1 MFLFPDMDVK
11 HLTMQELEAA
21 LDHLRDSPKDN
32 GVVQLIVRRPQ
43 VDHREVIEAAEFDT
57 AKGLIGDNWC
67 VRPSKKTPDHSPHP
81 EMQINIM
88 NSRVT
93 ALVAQEKD
101 RWPLAGDQLYIDM
114 DLSKENLPGGT
125 QLAIGTAILEVSP
138 LPHTGCH
145 KFVARFG
152 SDAMKFVNSP
162 LGRELCLR
170 GINARIIKSGVIR
183 VGETARKI
191 SSAEEQKELEY
202 QTQEQVQ

>member
-1 MFLFPDMDVK
+1 MTLFPEATLK

-21 LDHLRDSPKDN
+21 LDHLRDAPKDN
-32 GVVQLIVRRPQ
+32 GLVQLIVRRPQ
-43 VDHREVIEAAEFDT
+43 IDHREVIEAAELDI
-57 AKGLIGDNWC
+57 AKGLIGDTWC
-67 VRPSKKTPDHSPHP
+67 FRPSSKTPDHSPHP

-125 QLAIGTAILEVSP
+125 QLAVGTAILEVSP

-152 SDAMKFVNSP
+152 ADAMKFVNSP

-170 GINARIIKSGVIR
+170 GINARIIKSGMIR

-191 SSAEEQKELEY
+191 SNTGEQKVLEY

>member
-1 MFLFPDMDVK
+1 MLLFPDMTVK
-11 HLTMQELEAA
+11 HLTMLELEAA
-21 LDHLRDSPKDN
+21 LEHLREAPKDH
-32 GVVQLIVRRPQ
+32 GEVQLIVRRPQ
-43 VDHREVIEAAEFDT
+43 VDHRELIDEAELDPV
-57 AKGLIGDNWC
+57 KGLIGDSWC
-67 VRPSKKTPDHSPHP
+67 FRPSSKTPDHSPHP

-152 SDAMKFVNSP
+152 IDAMKFVNSP
-162 LGRELCLR
+162 IGRELCLR
-170 GINARIIKSGVIR
+170 GINARIIKGGIIR

-191 SSAEEQKELEY
+191 SNTQQTQELAF

>member
-1 MFLFPDMDVK
+1 MFLFPDMSVK

-21 LDHLRDSPKDN
+21 LDQLRDAPKDN

-43 VDHREVIEAAEFDT
+43 VDHREVIEAAELDT
-57 AKGLIGDNWC
+57 AKGLIGDTWC
-67 VRPSKKTPDHSPHP
+67 FRPSSKTPDHSPHP

-138 LPHTGCH
+138 LPHTGCN

-152 SDAMKFVNSP
+152 TDAMKFVNSP

-191 SSAEEQKELEY
+191 SNTEEQKALEY

>member
-1 MFLFPDMDVK
+1 MTLFPEATVK

-21 LDHLRDSPKDN
+21 LDHLRDAPKDN

-43 VDHREVIEAAEFDT
+43 VDHREVIEAAELDI
-57 AKGLIGDNWC
+57 AKGLIGDTWC
-67 VRPSKKTPDHSPHP
+67 FRPSSKTSDHSPHP

-125 QLAIGTAILEVSP
+125 QLAVGTAILEVSP

-152 SDAMKFVNSP
+152 ADAMKFVNSP

-170 GINARIIKSGVIR
+170 GINARIIKSGMIR

-191 SSAEEQKELEY
+191 SNTGEQKALEY

>member
-1 MFLFPDMDVK
+1 MTLFPELTVT

-21 LDHLRDSPKDN
+21 LDHLRGAPKDN
-32 GVVQLIVRRPQ
+32 GVVELIVRRPRT
-43 VDHREVIEAAEFDT
+43 DYREVIEEAELDPV
-57 AKGLIGDNWC
+57 KGLIGDSWC
-67 VRPSKKTPDHSPHP
+67 VRPSSKTPDHSPHP

-93 ALVAQEKD
+93 ALVAQEKE

-125 QLAIGTAILEVSP
+125 QLAIGTAVLEVSP

-152 SDAMKFVNSP
+152 VEAMKFVNSP
-162 LGRELCLR
+162 VGKDLCLR
-170 GINARIIKSGVIR
+170 GINARVVKGGVIR
-183 VGETARKI
+183 IGETARKI
-191 SSAEEQKELEY
+191 
-202 QTQEQVQ
+202 